1 MKQVLYVGLDVH
13 KESIVVA
20 MAPQGDTEVQ
30 VHGQIGGTLDAL
42 DKLLKKLAKP
52 GVELRFV
59 YEAGPCGYVIYRHLK
74 KRAFHCEVIAPSLI
88 PTKASDRVKTDRR
101 DARQLARLFRAGELT
116 AIYVPDEEDEAV
128 RDLVRAR
135 DRAMVDQRKARQ
147 RLKGFLLRLGHRYQG
162 KGNWSPAHLR
172 YLAILKLSHAA
183 HQIAFQEYLE
193 AITVATERLDRLTQ
207 AVEAALAG
215 WKREPVV
222 RALMSLRG
230 VAVINGM
237 TLVAEAGD
245 LTRFDSPSQLMSYFG
260 LTPSEYSSG
269 EKRQQGGITKAGNG
283 ACRRALVEAVQH
295 YRIPPRVSPA
305 MQQRQESQSQEVRAI
320 AWKAQQRLHGRYKV
334 LTGHHKK
341 AVVVM
346 AALAREMC
354 GFVWAI
360 ACQLS
365 APEKVK
371 RRDEITATKA
381 IGAKPS
387 IPTNRK
393 TPKTAT
399 AFKREYSLD
408 AKKKFKK

>member
-1 MKQVLYVGLDVH
+1 MTKILYVGLDVH

-20 MAPQGDTEVQ
+20 TAPQGDTQ
-30 VHGQIGGTLDAL
+30 VELYGQIGGTLDAL
-42 DKLLKKLAKP
+42 DKLIKKLAKP
-52 GVELRFV
+52 DLELRFV
-59 YEAGPCGYVIYRHLK
+59 YEAGPCGYVIYRHLVK
-74 KRAFHCEVIAPSLI
+74 GRYHCEVIAPSLI

-135 DRAMVDQRKARQ
+135 ERAMTDQRKGRQ

-162 KGNWSPAHLR
+162 RSNWCPAHLR
-172 YLAILKLSHAA
+172 YLATLKLSHAA
-183 HQIAFQEYLE
+183 QQIAFQEYLE
-193 AITVATERLDRLTQ
+193 AITVATERLERLTT
-207 AVEAALAG
+207 AMAAALTG

-230 VAVINGM
+230 VAAINGM

-245 LTRFDSPSQLMSYFG
+245 LTRFDSPSQLMSFFG

-283 ACRRALVEAVQH
+283 ACRRALVEAAHQ
-295 YRIPPRVSPA
+295 YRVPPRVNPA
-305 MQQRQESQSQEVRAI
+305 MQQRQEGQTREVRAI
-320 AWKAQQRLHGRYKV
+320 AWKAQQRLHERYQVLSGR
-334 LTGHHKK
+334 HKK
-341 AVVVM
+341 VVVVV
-346 AALAREMC
+346 AAVARELC

-360 ACQLS
+360 ACQVS
-365 APEKVK
+365 APHKVK
-371 RRDEITATKA
+371 MRGPTVAKETK
-381 IGAKPS
+381 
-387 IPTNRK
+387 PT
-393 TPKTAT
+393 TPKTSTAT
-399 AFKREYSLD
+399 TTSRTAAAKREYVLD